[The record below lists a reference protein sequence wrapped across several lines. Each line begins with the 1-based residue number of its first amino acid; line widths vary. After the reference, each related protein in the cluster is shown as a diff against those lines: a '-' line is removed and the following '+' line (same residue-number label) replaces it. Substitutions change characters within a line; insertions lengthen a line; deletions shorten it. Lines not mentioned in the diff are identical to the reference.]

1 MTFGKCI
8 WDGCTRHAVKES
20 TGACRSHHNLIRDTR
35 CEKCQG
41 PLPSRSE
48 MQVRRCRRCA
58 DVRAA

>member
-20 TGACRSHHNLIRDTR
+20 TGACRSHHNLIREMR
-35 CEKCQG
+35 CDKCKG
-41 PLPSRSE
+41 PLSNRSE
-48 MQVRRCRRCA
+48 MQIRRCRRCS